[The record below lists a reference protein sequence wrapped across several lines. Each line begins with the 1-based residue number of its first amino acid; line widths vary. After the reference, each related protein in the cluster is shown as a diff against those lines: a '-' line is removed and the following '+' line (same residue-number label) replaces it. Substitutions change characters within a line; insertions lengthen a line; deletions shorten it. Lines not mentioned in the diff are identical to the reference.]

1 MTGWVIAAA
10 FAICLMVLLVA
21 IGRIPRVSWE
31 LTAAALLL
39 GLAGYAWQGNPGL
52 AGAPRSAAASNG
64 KQFDEQV
71 AQLRRGMAERY
82 GPAGQW
88 LMLSDGLGR
97 QGKTKESANVLL
109 AGIKQSPGD
118 PNLWLGLGNALVHMR
133 EAWCRRAL
141 TLLTGAPCRLT
152 HKRLL
157 RPIFTAWLSFE
168 RASCRPPVICGRL
181 WLRGRLKARK
191 SRRNWSLTLS
201 VSTQCWLTARLRFN
215 DMARQLRWS
224 KRRDRAPA
232 IFVR

>member
-118 PNLWLGLGNALVHMR
+118 PNLWLGLGNALVSH
-133 EAWCRRAL
+133 AGGVVSPGADFAYRRAMSL
-141 TLLTGAPCRLT
+141 DPQAPAPPYFYGLA
-152 HKRLL
+152 LV
-157 RPIFTAWLSFE
+157 
-168 RASCRPPVICGRL
+168 RAGQLQAARDL
-181 WLRGRLKARK
+181 WAPLA
-191 SRRNWSLTLS
+191 
-201 VSTQCWLTARLRFN
+201 A
-215 DMARQLRWS
+215 
-224 KRRDRAPA
+224 RAPEGSKIKA
-232 IFVR
+232 ELELNIKRIDAMLADSAPAVQ